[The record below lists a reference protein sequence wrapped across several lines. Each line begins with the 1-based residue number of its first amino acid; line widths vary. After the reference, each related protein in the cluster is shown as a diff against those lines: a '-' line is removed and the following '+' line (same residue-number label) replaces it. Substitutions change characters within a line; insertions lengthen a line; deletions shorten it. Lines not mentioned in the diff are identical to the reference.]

1 MTKSKM
7 IIKGTGTACAFGLL
21 VLILDHEV
29 LCVEGRH
36 LKSEMCKKCSILQT
50 GENALTRANKLV
62 GDHINL
68 QISKVVEFVN
78 DFQPTAPGHS
88 PGIGHSINN

>member
-50 GENALTRANKLV
+50 GENALTRANKL
-62 GDHINL
+62 
-68 QISKVVEFVN
+68 ISKVVEFVN